1 MPEGIPG
8 APRAGDRTRDG
19 VLEAAGEIFAQKG
32 YDRATSREICHR
44 AGVHL
49 AAVNYHFGGIAELYT
64 ATLVHA
70 HRRLLRV
77 ETLRSIS
84 EGNGSPEEKFRALLT
99 VMVRGLL
106 EPRAGSWELRLISRE
121 IVMPTPYKAALVE
134 REVMP
139 KLRLL
144 RGIIGALIGR
154 EPEDPVVGRALFSV
168 LAPCLFLAIADRGVM
183 DRVLPPSGDQE
194 ADAVALIA
202 HFERFILAG
211 LRAVA
216 ASGDAAG

>member
-1 MPEGIPG
+1 
-8 APRAGDRTRDG
+8 
-19 VLEAAGEIFAQKG
+19 
-32 YDRATSREICHR
+32 
-44 AGVHL
+44 
-49 AAVNYHFGGIAELYT
+49 
-64 ATLVHA
+64 
-70 HRRLLRV
+70 
-77 ETLRSIS
+77 
-84 EGNGSPEEKFRALLT
+84 
-99 VMVRGLL
+99 
-106 EPRAGSWELRLISRE
+106 
-121 IVMPTPYKAALVE
+121 MPTPYKAALVE